1 MPLIKSN
8 TSVINNTPPNNSSSS
23 PPTTK
28 SFIHHHH
35 PQQKTKPL
43 ARDSNETHFMTTSTT
58 AGSNTT
64 TASTAKRIHS
74 SDHNNDDYVDIDD
87 LNGDDDDDN
96 DRGVNNKS
104 GKSSTS
110 MTMRFPS
117 ISSTNNKFNQ
127 CFKLTPSN
135 NKSLIFTDK
144 ESFCITSGG
153 DNEEEEN
160 PKASQS
166 NNITTA
172 KSLCTTP
179 TSMSGLACYTPINS
193 IKHLPSAIFSPQF
206 NENLANLN
214 RKWTK
219 FNRRSHR
226 RRNSSSGDS
235 KELDK
240 LVLKSMEWDDND
252 IY

>member
-8 TSVINNTPPNNSSSS
+8 TSVINTPPNNSSSS
-23 PPTTK
+23 PTTK
-28 SFIHHHH
+28 SFIHHH

-58 AGSNTT
+58 AGSNTN

-87 LNGDDDDDN
+87 LNGDDEDN

-144 ESFCITSGG
+144 ESFCIASGG

-166 NNITTA
+166 NNITTT